1 MLEAQPLP
9 LADAIA
15 AHDKGTAAATDTVWS
30 AWSVRGRAG
39 RVAQAWQNDLRLLRS
54 ELIHVADELRALHGE
69 QDNQQQQRDPKPAV
83 SAVTAA
89 MITHARRRGRDRRI
103 RPLAPDAHRAL
114 DAYLREHRDLMTRV
128 CCWADGLDPPPRLHR
143 TVTSIAQLAASVG
156 RRADM
161 LLAVINRPPRP

>member
-1 MLEAQPLP
+1 
-9 LADAIA
+9 
-15 AHDKGTAAATDTVWS
+15 
-30 AWSVRGRAG
+30 
-39 RVAQAWQNDLRLLRS
+39 
-54 ELIHVADELRALHGE
+54 
-69 QDNQQQQRDPKPAV
+69 
-83 SAVTAA
+83 

>member
-54 ELIHVADELRALHGE
+54 QLIHVADELRALHGE
-69 QDNQQQQRDPKPAV
+69 RANQHQRDPKPAV
-83 SAVTAA
+83 SAVTAPMRGGA
-89 MITHARRRGRDRRI
+89 AATGGSAPWRRTPIGRSTPI
-103 RPLAPDAHRAL
+103 
-114 DAYLREHRDLMTRV
+114 
-128 CCWADGLDPPPRLHR
+128 
-143 TVTSIAQLAASVG
+143 SAST
-156 RRADM
+156 AT
-161 LLAVINRPPRP
+161 